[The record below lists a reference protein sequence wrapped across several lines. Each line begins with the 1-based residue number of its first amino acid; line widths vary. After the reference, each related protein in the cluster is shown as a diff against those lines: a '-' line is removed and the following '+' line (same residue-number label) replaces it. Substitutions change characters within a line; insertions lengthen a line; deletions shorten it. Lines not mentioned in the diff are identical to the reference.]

1 MRRSTRATRHN
12 GSALTEREMEVIRL
26 LAKGLRNKAIGEK
39 LYINEGTVKI
49 HLHTIYKKLNLD
61 SRLGLALY
69 ARANGLV

>member
-12 GSALTEREMEVIRL
+12 GMALTEREMEVVRL
-26 LAKGLRNKAIGEK
+26 LVMGLRNRAIGEK
-39 LYINEGTVKI
+39 LSITEGTVKI
-49 HLHTIYKKLNLD
+49 HLHTIYEKLNLD

>member
-12 GSALTEREMEVIRL
+12 GTALTEREMEVVRL
-26 LAKGLRNKAIGEK
+26 LAMGLRNRAIGEK
-39 LYINEGTVKI
+39 LSIAEGTVKI
-49 HLHTIYKKLNLD
+49 HLHTIYEKLNLD